1 MLVRWTIVG
10 LLTLLA
16 PESVSAATVGFR
28 RIEIGWVSRSG
39 FAIVG
44 PGFEI
49 AGNNGSLGG
58 FCGFPN
64 SWMASACRI
73 NAEMASGQMTC
84 MALEFSTG
92 FRSISIRH
100 RRLFINIFNSTMM

>member
-16 PESVSAATVGFR
+16 PERVSAATVGFR
-28 RIEIGWVSRSG
+28 RVESGWVSRSG

-64 SWMASACRI
+64 SWDGLCVPDKRRNGVWA
-73 NAEMASGQMTC
+73 NDLHG
-84 MALEFSTG
+84 TG
-92 FRSISIRH
+92 ILDGIS
-100 RRLFINIFNSTMM
+100 FDFYPSPP